1 MNFIKLLII
10 RRSHVVLKKLK
21 DIVDISKK
29 YLSNFI
35 TKRDTNSSVSVI
47 VQDNNKIVISTRNG
61 VTKIKVNNNLYEEV
75 RNE

>member
-1 MNFIKLLII
+1 M
-10 RRSHVVLKKLK
+10 LKKLK